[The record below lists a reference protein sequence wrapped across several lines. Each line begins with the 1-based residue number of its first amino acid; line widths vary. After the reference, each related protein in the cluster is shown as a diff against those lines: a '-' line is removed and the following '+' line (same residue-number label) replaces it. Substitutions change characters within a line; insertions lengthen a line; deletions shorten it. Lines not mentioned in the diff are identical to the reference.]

1 MRCFRPTRWHPR
13 RAGTG
18 PAPRAARNVRTF
30 GDLIDLHDEDMH
42 EVGKPPRPSKTNR
55 TNLRQLIP
63 MGRIVRY
70 AVATTFQ
77 RVRQRTVHGAGERI
91 LLVGA
96 LQCQRHDAAC
106 HLGLDVFGHKILLQA
121 TARAGTLTSAP
132 SRKPVRR
139 CRMICSASVMMRS
152 INSFTEGM
160 S

>member
-1 MRCFRPTRWHPR
+1 MERNIDRNGSSKPR
-13 RAGTG
+13 L
-18 PAPRAARNVRTF
+18 ARNVRTF

-42 EVGKPPRPSKTNR
+42 EVGKPLAGQKLIEYFET
-55 TNLRQLIP
+55 TLRHLIP

-70 AVATTFQ
+70 AAATTFQ

-96 LQCQRHDAAC
+96 LHWQRHDAAC